1 MKHFIK
7 AKYVIAE
14 YKRIKDPE
22 LINLI
27 NERDEIDIGTQIVI
41 ERKGKELLLEVTEI
55 NGQEVWW
62 EVKKID

>member
-7 AKYVIAE
+7 AKYVISE